1 MWYNQSMIHYI
12 QQSDFVTTL
21 LFLVAGF
28 LALVF
33 ALSLHEA
40 SHAFVAYKCGDNT
53 PKAYGRLTLN
63 PFKHFDWVGTLML
76 VLLGFGWAKP
86 VPINP
91 ANFKNGRRGWFMV
104 SFAGIFTNILCA
116 LLFMPFL
123 IMCIKWLDLTN
134 VYALLLYYFLNL
146 FVIYNINFA
155 VFNLLPIF
163 PLDGFN
169 MIRACC
175 KNQTNRFL
183 MFNMQY
189 GQIVLIV
196 FLILFSSLIPTAT
209 GYIFSGIFNLWNLIF
224 KVV

>member
-1 MWYNQSMIHYI
+1 MINYLK
-12 QQSDFVTTL
+12 QGDLLTMV
-21 LFLVAGF
+21 LFLFVGI

-33 ALSLHEA
+33 SLSLHEA
-40 SHAFVAYKCGDNT
+40 SHAYVAYKCGDNT

-63 PFKHFDWVGTLML
+63 PFKHFDWLGTLML
-76 VLLGFGWAKP
+76 LLVGFGWAKP
-86 VPINP
+86 VPVNP
-91 ANFKNGRRGWFMV
+91 ANFKNGKKGWFLV

-123 IMCIKWLDLTN
+123 IMCVKWLDLTN
-134 VYALLLYYFLNL
+134 IYASLLFYFLNL
-146 FVIYNINFA
+146 FIIYNINFA

-175 KNQTNRFL
+175 KDQTNKFIL
-183 MFNMQY
+183 FNMQY
-189 GQIVLIV
+189 GQLI
-196 FLILFSSLIPTAT
+196 LILFLIIFSTFVPTIA
-209 GYIFSGIFNLWNLIF
+209 GYIFDGIFNLWNLLF